1 MVPSARIP
9 LSQDANRHPRMGHP
23 SVGCDGCRA
32 GDAHDSDGT
41 TGFLLGGVKN
51 AKEGEEAG
59 SAADNTAGSLRLRY

>member
-1 MVPSARIP
+1 
-9 LSQDANRHPRMGHP
+9 MGHP